1 MLSLKSSIPS
11 STTTIFTQETPS
23 KQNGGQAIKRV
34 EVSDEPLPACSR
46 SRPCV
51 RPRAPACAR
60 LPARACMLALTH
72 PCIFMC
78 RSTCLY
84 TFL

>member
-11 STTTIFTQETPS
+11 STTTIFTQKISS
-23 KQNGGQAIKRV
+23 KQEYGGQAIKRV
-34 EVSDEPLPACSR
+34 EVSDEPLPARSR

-60 LPARACMLALTH
+60 LCPPAR
-72 PCIFMC
+72 
-78 RSTCLY
+78 SCLHARPHTPVY
-84 TFL
+84 IHV